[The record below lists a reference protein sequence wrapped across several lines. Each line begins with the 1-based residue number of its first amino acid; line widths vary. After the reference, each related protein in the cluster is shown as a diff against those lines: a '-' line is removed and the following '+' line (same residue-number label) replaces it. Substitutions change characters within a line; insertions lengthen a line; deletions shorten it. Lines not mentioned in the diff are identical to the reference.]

1 MSLFHRRQG
10 QMINEEIY
18 FFTATINKFQ
28 PLLDNDNMKMIV
40 IDSLSYLV
48 KNDLAVVYG
57 FVIMPNHIHL
67 IWKTLG
73 NNGNETTVGSFMKFT
88 AHQFQKYL
96 RTFAPF
102 ELGLYKSHASDRSYH
117 FWKRDPLAIPLT
129 SIYILE
135 QKLDYIHRNPLQEH
149 WRLADLSE
157 SYKWSSAR
165 FYEYGVDKFNILT
178 HYRD

>member
-10 QMINEEIY
+10 KMTNHEIY
-18 FFTATINKFQ
+18 FFTVTINNFHC
-28 PLLDNDNMKMIV
+28 LLENDELKMLI
-40 IDSLSYLV
+40 INSLGYLV
-48 KNDLAVVYG
+48 KNKLAMVYG

-73 NNGNETTVGSFMKFT
+73 NNGNETSVGSFMKFT

-96 RTFAPF
+96 RTFEPNK
-102 ELGLYKSHASDRSYH
+102 LVLYKSNASDRGYH
-117 FWKRDPLAIPLT
+117 FWKRDPLAIPLS

-135 QKLDYIHRNPLQEH
+135 QKLDYIHKNPLQER
-149 WRLADLSE
+149 WQLAYLSQ

-165 FYEYGVDKFNILT
+165 FYEDGVDEFNILT

>member
-1 MSLFHRRQG
+1 MT
-10 QMINEEIY
+10 NDEIF

-48 KNDLAVVYG
+48 KNDLAIVYG

-73 NNGNETTVGSFMKFT
+73 NNGKETTVGSFMKFT

-96 RTFAPF
+96 RTFEPNK
-102 ELGLYKSHASDRSYH
+102 LDLYKSMSSDRSYH
-117 FWKRDPLAIPLT
+117 FWKRDPLAIPL
-129 SIYILE
+129 SSVNILE
-135 QKLDYIHRNPLQEH
+135 QKLDYIHKNPLQEH
-149 WRLADLSE
+149 WQLADLSE
-157 SYKWSSAR
+157 NYKWSSAR
-165 FYEYGVDKFNILT
+165 YYEDGVDEFSILT